1 MATHRV
7 SSAPDDGT
15 PTSPGGPTPAHRR
28 WPLFLVPAAVVGA
41 VFAFWLWAANAETR
55 ELRSLPDQQRLTLF
69 QRLLDD
75 LRNVCDPAP
84 PRSLRDFC
92 RRQAELALKF
102 RECDG
107 NPACQELARRH
118 LSQPRR

>member
-7 SSAPDDGT
+7 ISAPDDGT
-15 PTSPGGPTPAHRR
+15 PIGPAGPTPARRR
-28 WPLFLVPAAVVGA
+28 WPFLLASAAVAGA
-41 VFAFWLWAANAETR
+41 IFAFWLWAANAETR
-55 ELRSLPDQQRLTLF
+55 ELRSLPEQQRLTLF

-102 RECDG
+102 RECEG
-107 NPACQELARRH
+107 TPTCQELARRH
-118 LSQPRR
+118 LSLPRR